1 MGRKNFKDVSLDNL
15 SNIQGK
21 GKPKRAGRGW
31 LVNICA
37 LLVFFQFVG
46 GVGLIDYIRF
56 HVTSQDSLF
65 WLSVARHPVMM
76 IIVHALILTIV
87 IRHSDLLSDNF
98 AKKRRLS

>member
-31 LVNICA
+31 LLNICA
-37 LLVFFQFVG
+37 LSIFFQFVG

-65 WLSVARHPVMM
+65 WSSVARHPVMM